1 MRYISMTI
9 ALIYVFSAYHRIL
22 KIKYR
27 GEVGGGVEGCRGEID
42 LLCVTYG
49 C

>member
-9 ALIYVFSAYHRIL
+9 ALIYIYRIL